1 MPMLEITN
9 LETAS
14 NARIVVVGV
23 GGGGNNAVNRMI
35 TENILG
41 VEFIGINSDQ
51 QALELCKAPTLI
63 PIGEKLTGG
72 LGAGGNPEKGEK
84 AAEESIDAITDAI
97 RGANM
102 VFVTC
107 GMGGGTGTGAAPVV
121 ARVSKEMGILTVG
134 VVTKPF
140 KFEGGVRSRNAL
152 TGIEKLQ
159 EVVDTLIV
167 IPNEKLFSMV
177 DRRTGFD
184 DALKIADEVLQQ
196 AVQGITDLINLPALI
211 NLDFADVQTVMRDKG
226 LAHVGIGSATGDDKA
241 IEAVRLA
248 VESPL
253 LETSIV
259 GASDVIINITGDIT
273 LFDASDAASYVQ
285 DLTGDDTNIIMGAR
299 EDKTMSDT
307 VKITVIATGLENG
320 KAVKPADESKTAQQ
334 RNFFDNLNYST
345 PQTQQP
351 TGFAGVRPQGSSTV
365 VPQQLQSTAPLTQ
378 TAQPRRQ
385 FDANASFGTAG
396 MAQTQAPSSGLRKP
410 EVLTPRVKEK
420 DIQTPSFLSGFRKN

>member
-1 MPMLEITN
+1 MLEITN

-140 KFEGGVRSRNAL
+140 KFEGGVRSRNAQ

-299 EDKTMSDT
+299 EDKNMADT
-307 VKITVIATGLENG
+307 VKITVIATGLENTG
-320 KAVKPADESKTAQQ
+320 KVIKPAEDPKANLQ
-334 RNFFDNLNYST
+334 RNFFDSLNYNT
-345 PQTQQP
+345 PQPQQ
-351 TGFAGVRPQGSSTV
+351 TGFAGARTAGNTV
-365 VPQQLQSTAPLTQ
+365 VQPQVQPQAPLTQ
-378 TAQPRRQ
+378 PAQPRRQ
-385 FDANASFGTAG
+385 FDANASFGTSG
-396 MAQTQAPSSGLRKP
+396 LSQAPTPGLRKP
-410 EVLTPRVKEK
+410 EALSPRVKEK

>member
-152 TGIEKLQ
+152 AGIEKLQ

-299 EDKTMSDT
+299 EDKNMSDT
-307 VKITVIATGLENG
+307 VKITVIATGLENSG
-320 KAVKPADESKTAQQ
+320 KVVKPAEDPKANLQ
-334 RNFFDNLNYST
+334 RNFFDSLNYNT
-345 PQTQQP
+345 PQPQT
-351 TGFAGVRPQGSSTV
+351 TGFGANRSGVSNTV
-365 VPQQLQSTAPLTQ
+365 VQPQLQPQASAPQ

-385 FDANASFGTAG
+385 FDANASFGTSG
-396 MAQTQAPSSGLRKP
+396 IGQSQSQSLGLRKP
-410 EVLTPRVKEK
+410 EALTPRVKEK

>member
-1 MPMLEITN
+1 
-9 LETAS
+9 
-14 NARIVVVGV
+14 
-23 GGGGNNAVNRMI
+23 
-35 TENILG
+35 
-41 VEFIGINSDQ
+41 
-51 QALELCKAPTLI
+51 
-63 PIGEKLTGG
+63 
-72 LGAGGNPEKGEK
+72 
-84 AAEESIDAITDAI
+84 
-97 RGANM
+97 
-102 VFVTC
+102 
-107 GMGGGTGTGAAPVV
+107 
-121 ARVSKEMGILTVG
+121 MGILTVG

-140 KFEGGVRSRNAL
+140 KFEGGVRSRNAQ

-299 EDKTMSDT
+299 EDKNMADT
-307 VKITVIATGLENG
+307 VKITVIATGLENTG
-320 KAVKPADESKTAQQ
+320 KVIKPAEDPKANLQ
-334 RNFFDNLNYST
+334 RNFFDSLNYNT
-345 PQTQQP
+345 PQPQQ
-351 TGFAGVRPQGSSTV
+351 TGFAGARTAGNTV
-365 VPQQLQSTAPLTQ
+365 VQPQVQPQAPLTQ
-378 TAQPRRQ
+378 PAQPRRQ
-385 FDANASFGTAG
+385 FDANASFGTSGLSQA
-396 MAQTQAPSSGLRKP
+396 QAPTPGLRKP
-410 EVLTPRVKEK
+410 EALSPRVKEK